1 MCRKAPIKMKS
12 KKIRIITGDVFA
24 VPLSTR
30 EPLYGYIRAY
40 QDPDI
45 AILPIISREILL
57 NASDFADLTSYQDVL
72 TIRKPMESGEWPRV
86 VNIPFPN
93 EDSAWPPPRKQVSEI
108 RPDIRLVVSK
118 GQLIPANVF
127 GKFDELPP
135 LIKLNSEA
143 LIERILELSEKFKLI
158 NIHDSK

>member
-1 MCRKAPIKMKS
+1 MTSYQNEIE
-12 KKIRIITGDVFA
+12 KIRITAGDVFA

-30 EPLYGYIRAY
+30 EPLYGHIRAY
-40 QDPDI
+40 QDSDI
-45 AILPIISREILL
+45 AILPIISRKTLL
-57 NASDFADLTSYQDVL
+57 NAADFAGLTSYQDVL
-72 TIRKPMESGEWPRV
+72 IIRKPMENGEWPKV

-118 GQLIPANVF
+118 GQFIPANVF

-143 LIERILELSEKFKLI
+143 LIERTLELSEKFKLI
-158 NIHDSK
+158 KIHDSK